1 MIIFLQKQIIL
12 KNMWLVTIHTR
23 NSAMLLGFGILKVH
37 NVQFVQVTVKTA
49 SQSFYLKDYIKFT
62 NFKAEIIILS
72 LLFLK
77 AKMIINMLYSVIL
90 LFQFHYPNHER

>member
-1 MIIFLQKQIIL
+1 
-12 KNMWLVTIHTR
+12 
-23 NSAMLLGFGILKVH
+23 MLLGFGILKVH